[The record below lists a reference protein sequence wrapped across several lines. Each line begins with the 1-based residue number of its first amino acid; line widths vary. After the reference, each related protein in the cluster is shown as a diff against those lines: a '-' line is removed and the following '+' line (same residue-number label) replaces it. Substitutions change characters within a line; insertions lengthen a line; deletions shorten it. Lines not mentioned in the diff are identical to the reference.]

1 MERYVEA
8 TAQLVAE
15 IFVRDIARSRAFYEV
30 LGFAIEGDKGDF
42 ISLSWE
48 GHLLFLDQRPDL
60 PPAPVQP
67 LINIRVMVPEVE
79 NHWARAQ
86 ASGAVIVAPLADR
99 GYGLLDFTI
108 ADPDGIGV
116 RFGTRK

>member
-1 MERYVEA
+1 MERYVAA

-15 IFVRDIARSRAFYEV
+15 IFVRDIARSRAFYET
-30 LGFAIEGDKGDF
+30 LGFALEGDKGDF
-42 ISLSWE
+42 VSLSWE
-48 GHLLFLDQRPDL
+48 GHLLFLDQRADL
-60 PPAPVQP
+60 PPAPAQP
-67 LINIRVMVPEVE
+67 LINIRVMVPDVE
-79 NHWARAQ
+79 AHWARVQ
-86 ASGAVIVAPLADR
+86 ASGAVIVAPLVDR